1 MMTDKE
7 MNEITIKV
15 KSIWCGQVAVH
26 EKYFTQAQQQ
36 KRGLRFIYENGS
48 MIIPAN
54 LIGSS
59 VVSISTEAYEDRYST
74 EKYHLVY
81 FKWKPDVE
89 NQGSLF

>member
-1 MMTDKE
+1 MMTDKK
-7 MNEITIKV
+7 MNEIIVKV
-15 KSIWCGQVAVH
+15 KSVWCGQIAVH
-26 EKYFTQAQQQ
+26 EKYFSQAQQQ
-36 KRGLRFIYENGS
+36 NRGLKFVYKKES
-48 MIIPAN
+48 MSIPAN

-59 VVSISTEAYEDRYST
+59 VASISAETYSDRYST